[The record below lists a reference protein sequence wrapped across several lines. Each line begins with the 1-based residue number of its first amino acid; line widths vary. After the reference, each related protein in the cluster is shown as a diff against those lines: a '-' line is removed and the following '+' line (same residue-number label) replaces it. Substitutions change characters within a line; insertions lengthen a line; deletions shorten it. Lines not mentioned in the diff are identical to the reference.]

1 MSDRLEHD
9 ELVRLYG
16 PWRPRTPA
24 DVAALFAGFSGT
36 WWVAGGWAIETFTG
50 RSRSHGDI
58 DPSIAR
64 SDLPALRAYLAGRM
78 DVWSAD
84 QGTLRP
90 LVDERDALPET
101 CGNLW
106 LRHSGSDPWEYD
118 VLLTDFDAGKWAYKR
133 DRSITLP
140 ASELLWERDGI
151 SYLRPEVQLLHKAPG
166 LRPQDQQDFDA
177 CLPRLSEAAAA
188 WLRSALERAHPGH
201 PWIHALA
208 LTPPRAPRSG

>member
-50 RSRSHGDI
+50 RRRSHGDI

-64 SDLPALRAYLAGRM
+64 SDVPALRVYLAGRM

-90 LVDERDALPET
+90 LVDETDALPET

-118 VLLTDFDAGKWAYKR
+118 VLLTDIDAGKWAYKR
-133 DRSITLP
+133 NRSITLP

-166 LRPQDQQDFDA
+166 LRPQDQRDFDA
-177 CLPRLSEAAAA
+177 CLPLLSEAAVG

-201 PWIHALA
+201 SWIHALA